1 VPGAQRLRVNA
12 SVVGSGAASFAPNVF
27 DQMMIGWGFQSY
39 YPVQG
44 FGGNVYSVITG
55 KGAPSAAE
63 LQVMER
69 YLASTAGLAL

>member
-1 VPGAQRLRVNA
+1 M
-12 SVVGSGAASFAPNVF
+12 SVY

-44 FGGNVYSVITG
+44 FGGLMYSVITG
-55 KGAPSAAE
+55 KGAPTSAE

-69 YLASTAGLAL
+69 YLASTAGI

>member
-1 VPGAQRLRVNA
+1 
-12 SVVGSGAASFAPNVF
+12 VVASGASTLGMSVY

-44 FGGNVYSVITG
+44 FGGLMYSVITG
-55 KGAPSAAE
+55 KGAPTSAE

-69 YLASTAGLAL
+69 YLASTAGLTL